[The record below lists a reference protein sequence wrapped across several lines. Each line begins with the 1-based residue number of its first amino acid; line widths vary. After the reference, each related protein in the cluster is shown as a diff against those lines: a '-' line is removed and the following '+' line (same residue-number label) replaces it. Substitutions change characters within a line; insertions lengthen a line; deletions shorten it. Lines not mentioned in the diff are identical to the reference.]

1 MPKQFNFETNPGA
14 LSDNRTTNSVEYIR
28 RLQQALN
35 RELGLQLPL
44 DGVMSFRTRRAIRDF
59 QRRKGIP
66 ADGIVG
72 RDTEK
77 ALIGRYSVQTP
88 QSNRMPLLSSNEAEF
103 GYETRPLYFDDE
115 REYETNTKGAVNR
128 KSVEYA
134 KWIQQSLNKI
144 MGLRLAVDGDIR
156 TQTRSAIRAFQKKQ
170 GLKDD
175 GIVGATTE
183 SALIRNGASQPP
195 QRSGTS
201 PNQPIPTGKPNIV
214 TVPDTKPA
222 SNLPL
227 ILAGPI
233 VRRAATDKV
242 WFWFACSKAVKGCQP
257 RIIPF
262 NPQGKIWTHLA
273 DPTAREIII
282 DITLSDFQVV
292 RLGENVWIVLVS
304 AVPKSGKFPT
314 DITLG
319 YDLDIAIEENGST
332 KWTKLSKLD
341 LKINYDP
348 FPLPTFVIGEL
359 NRRIVHGSCRRPGAA
374 GEDAFGVYDAALAK
388 SASDAYA
395 RPASLILTGDQIY
408 ADDVAVPLFEG
419 VLKLASDLFGYVEQ
433 IPNPDGSGLSRADS
447 YSWTNNGALPDF
459 SVIGGLSK
467 AAKSEKFGGM
477 VMSHIR
483 KVWSGRKQL
492 TNLVSSPI
500 GFTTDDGDAHLLSFP
515 EYAAMYLMV
524 WSPELCRAYVS
535 DNIFNPLSPLWKYG
549 NYVQACR
556 RVMANTATYM
566 LCDDHEIT
574 DDWNLDQ
581 KWEDKT
587 KKNPLARRI
596 ISNGLAAYW
605 GFQAWGNDPGMF
617 DKNFIQV
624 LSLYFEQLRT
634 SKGLP
639 RNVGSRSPYNAAAK
653 YEELLLD
660 KSHWSFMTA
669 SNPKALCIDTRTRRE
684 TSQDG
689 HGILSG
695 KRVQPYLKALL
706 TKHGFRQNDVL
717 LLVTPTPFL
726 PHRSMMWGQ
735 NHEYDFP
742 SQRYEG
748 EYELYGNY
756 PQQRAELIDWLR
768 KNFNPSAVVFFSG
781 DVHHGSVITGRY
793 AFGGNLDTIRSGK
806 ADSVTRIVQITSSP
820 IKNVNDKFVTSKWWL
835 LGTDKGNAGESIVP
849 RFEHQYAKTPTGNF
863 IAMQAISR
871 SLSGTL
877 GRETYIFENHLCVV
891 EMPEKPKGD
900 VKVLYIGVKNGK
912 METAKIT
919 VDTDNNPSKFK
930 IIKVGALT
938 VAPQD
943 ELFNPAYAR
952 GKSLRGKP
960 AFTIGK
966 QKTGVF

>member
-1 MPKQFNFETNPGA
+1 MRNQFNFETSPVDFSVDSTRTANNP
-14 LSDNRTTNSVEYIR
+14 EYIR
-28 RLQQALN
+28 RMQRALN
-35 RELGLQLPL
+35 RALGVQLPA

-59 QRRKGIP
+59 QRRKGLP
-66 ADGIVG
+66 ADGIIG
-72 RDTEK
+72 TATAHALMETDNNRPPK
-77 ALIGRYSVQTP
+77 AAGESQDESAAFR
-88 QSNRMPLLSSNEAEF
+88 F
-103 GYETRPLYFDDE
+103 FDDGE
-115 REYETNTKGAVNR
+115 SDFGLDEEVNR
-128 KSVEYA
+128 KSAAYA

-144 MGLRLAVDGDIR
+144 MGLKLAVNGEIR
-156 TQTRSAIRAFQKKQ
+156 TQTKSAIRSFQKKQ

-183 SALIRNGASQPP
+183 SALIRQGASPPP
-195 QRSGTS
+195 QSSGTS
-201 PNQPIPTGKPNIV
+201 PAPSISSNKPAVV
-214 TVPDTKPA
+214 TVRDIKPA
-222 SNLPL
+222 SKLPL

-233 VRRAATDKV
+233 VRRAAADKV
-242 WFWFACSKAVKGCQP
+242 WFWFACSKEIKGCQP
-257 RIIPF
+257 HIIPF

-273 DPTAREIII
+273 DPAFKEIII
-282 DITLSDFQVV
+282 DISRSDFRVM
-292 RLGENVWIVLVS
+292 RLGENIWIALVS

-319 YDLDIAIEENGST
+319 YDLDIAVNENGST

-341 LKINYDP
+341 LKINYAP
-348 FPLPTFVIGEL
+348 FPLPTFVIGKL

-374 GEDAFGVYDAALAK
+374 GEDAFGVYDTALSK
-388 SASDAYA
+388 SAADAYA

-408 ADDVAVPLFEG
+408 ADDVAIPLFEG
-419 VLKLASDLFGYVEQ
+419 VVKLASELFGYVEQ
-433 IPNPDGSGLSRADS
+433 IPNPNGSGLSRADS
-447 YSWTNNGALPDF
+447 YSWKNNGKLPDF
-459 SVIGGLSK
+459 SMIGGLIN
-467 AAKSEKFGGM
+467 AAKSAKFGEM
-477 VMSHIR
+477 VKSQIR

-515 EYAAMYLMV
+515 EYAAMYVMV

-535 DNIFNPLSPLWKYG
+535 DKIFDSRSPLWKYG
-549 NYVQACR
+549 DYVQACR

-581 KWEDKT
+581 TWETRT

-596 ISNGLAAYW
+596 IANGLAAYW
-605 GFQAWGNDPGMF
+605 GFQAWGNDPETF
-617 DKNFIQV
+617 DKNFTQA

-653 YEELLLD
+653 YEEQLLE
-660 KSHWSFMTA
+660 KHWSFMTA

-684 TSQDG
+684 TSRDG

-695 KRVQPYLKALL
+695 KRAQPYLKNLL
-706 TKHGFRQNDVL
+706 TRHGFRKDDIL
-717 LLVTPTPFL
+717 LVVTPTPFL

-735 NHEYDFP
+735 NHEYKFP

-756 PQQRAELIDWLR
+756 PQQRAELIDWLH
-768 KNFNPSAVVFFSG
+768 KNFSPSAVVFFSG

-793 AFGGNLDTIRSGK
+793 AYGANLDKVRSGK
-806 ADSVTRIVQITSSP
+806 ADWVTRIVQITSSP
-820 IKNVNDKFVTSKWWL
+820 IKNVNDKFTKTKWWL

-849 RFEHQYAKTPTGNF
+849 RFEHQYAKTPTGDY

-871 SLSGTL
+871 SLSGAL

-891 EMPEKPKGD
+891 DMPEKPKGF

-912 METAKIT
+912 METARIT
-919 VDTDNNPSKFK
+919 VDTDNDPSKFK
-930 IIKVGALT
+930 ITKVGAIT
-938 VAPQD
+938 VTPQD
-943 ELFNPAYAR
+943 ELFELVDAR
-952 GKSLRGKP
+952 RKSRRGRP
-960 AFTIGK
+960 VVRMDK